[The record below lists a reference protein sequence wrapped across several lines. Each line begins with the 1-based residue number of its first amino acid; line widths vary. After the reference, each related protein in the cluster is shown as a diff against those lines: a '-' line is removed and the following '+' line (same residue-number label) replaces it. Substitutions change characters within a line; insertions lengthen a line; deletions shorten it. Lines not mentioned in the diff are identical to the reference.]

1 MSEAEPAAHAADGK
15 APDGKAPDGTGA
27 DELIVVGCGT
37 VVPEADRAA
46 SSYWVSSPGTG
57 SAGGT
62 RILFDCGPGALQA
75 LARLGL
81 PWGKVTDLAITHFH
95 ADHVGALP
103 GFFFALKHGLARPR
117 TRPLTVWGPPGTRGF
132 FEKLAG
138 AFGDFVLD
146 PGFSVLMEELAPG
159 AARDLSG
166 GPRLEAHKTPHTEE
180 SVAWRLEGGAFSFG
194 YTGDTG
200 PSPGPSPGSS
210 TGSSTELGSFMRGV
224 SALVCECSLHDSQAS
239 DNHLSPARVA
249 ELATSA
255 APRLLVLTHIYPHF
269 RMGHDVSRLVAEA
282 GYAGDTCVAREGL
295 RVSLTHR

>member
-1 MSEAEPAAHAADGK
+1 MSEAEPAAHAADS
-15 APDGKAPDGTGA
+15 AAPDGTGA

-81 PWGKVTDLAITHFH
+81 PWWKITDLAITHFH

-117 TRPLTVWGPPGTRGF
+117 TRPLTVWGPPGTREF

-138 AFGDFVLD
+138 AYGEFVLD
-146 PGFSVLMEELAPG
+146 PGFSVLIEELPPG
-159 AARDLSG
+159 AFRDLSG

-200 PSPGPSPGSS
+200 PSPGSS
-210 TGSSTELGSFMRGV
+210 TGPSTELGAFMRGV

-295 RVSLTHR
+295 RVSLTNR

>member
-1 MSEAEPAAHAADGK
+1 MSEAEPAAHAA
-15 APDGKAPDGTGA
+15 DGKAPDGTGA

-81 PWGKVTDLAITHFH
+81 PWGKITDLAITHFH

-138 AFGDFVLD
+138 AYGDFVLD
-146 PGFSVLMEELAPG
+146 PGFSVLIEELPPG
-159 AARDLSG
+159 ASRDLSG

-200 PSPGPSPGSS
+200 PSPGSS
-210 TGSSTELGSFMRGV
+210 TGPSTELGSFMGGV

-295 RVSLTHR
+295 RVSLTNR

>member
-1 MSEAEPAAHAADGK
+1 VSGAEPAAHAADGK

-210 TGSSTELGSFMRGV
+210 TGPSTELGSFMRGV